1 MKAYKEMNK
10 KEQKAYKN
18 IKWAANDYIFGLENG
33 CFDTEKGSEQY
44 NDYYAQLNDLESL
57 INIVYG
63 EATSAVYDEGGV
75 SFNEQA
81 QAYIKD
87 IRFCG
92 KEFLMEVT
100 RYFCE
105 KFQKEALADLAE

>member
-1 MKAYKEMNK
+1 MKAYKEMNA
-10 KEQKAYKN
+10 KERKAYNN

-33 CFDTEKGSEQY
+33 CFDTEKGSQQY
-44 NDYYAQLNDLESL
+44 NDYYNSLNDLESL

-63 EATSAVYDEGGV
+63 EALSAVYCEGGTFGGAEAV
-75 SFNEQA
+75 
-81 QAYIKD
+81 AYIKD

-100 RYFCE
+100 RHFCE
-105 KFQKEALADLAE
+105 KFQKEALEDLA